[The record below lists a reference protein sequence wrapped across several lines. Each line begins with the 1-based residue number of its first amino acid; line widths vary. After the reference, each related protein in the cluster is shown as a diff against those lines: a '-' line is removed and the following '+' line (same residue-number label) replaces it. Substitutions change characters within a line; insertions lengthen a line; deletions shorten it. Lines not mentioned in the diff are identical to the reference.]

1 VREDRG
7 IAIGIAAVAALSL
20 AALPFL
26 LPTTIWIVLTVYA
39 IVKAAGSAPVGADPA
54 AVVLSIVG
62 IVTLFTLAIAGA
74 VALLGRAMT
83 PKKKRRRDRD
93 ELAVADA

>member
-7 IAIGIAAVAALSL
+7 IAIGIAAVAALFL

-39 IVKAAGSAPVGADPA
+39 IVKAAGSASVGADPA

-83 PKKKRRRDRD
+83 PKKERRRED

>member
-1 VREDRG
+1 MREDRG
-7 IAIGIAAVAALSL
+7 IAIGIAAVAALFL

-39 IVKAAGSAPVGADPA
+39 IVKASGSAPGGADPA

-62 IVTLFTLAIAGA
+62 IVTFFTLAIAGA

-83 PKKKRRRDRD
+83 PKKKRRRDGD
-93 ELAVADA
+93 EVAVADA